1 MRPTSTACPPG
12 QATRVSLASVAP
24 ALVGLALLTGLA
36 TWTAV
41 TQGASSVPAGVDVA
55 AGVLSLGTLLLVRDR
70 PLLAGLLLGALA
82 ALSPAATPSATAGTL
97 AAGRLH
103 PVRVAWP
110 VAAASIV
117 GHAVQGLWRPP
128 GMPMGWWLL
137 CDVSVNAALLGWG
150 AYARTRAELVAA
162 WRERAVRAEREQGR
176 RVEEARLAERTRIA
190 REMHDTLAHRLS
202 LLATTAGALE
212 YRPDLTPAQV
222 AQAAG
227 VVRASA
233 GEALVELREVI
244 GVLRSGP
251 DELRPV
257 PGVGDLLGL
266 VEQSRQA
273 GTDVSLTAPDEL
285 DLPPAVG
292 LAVYRACQEGLTN
305 ARRHA
310 PGSHVRIDVTRS
322 VDSVEVRVAD
332 RGGRRVRQVD
342 QQDDRQ
348 GDRRGD
354 GSGTGLVGLAE
365 RVELLGG
372 HLDAGHTDDG
382 FVLTASVPVPR

>member
-1 MRPTSTACPPG
+1 MTSPSTDCPPG
-12 QATRVSLASVAP
+12 STARVSLASAAP

-36 TWTAV
+36 TWTTV
-41 TQGASSVPAGVDVA
+41 THGESAVPAVVDVV
-55 AGVLSLGTLLLVRDR
+55 AGVLSLGALLLVRDR
-70 PLLAGLLLGALA
+70 PLPAGLLLGALA
-82 ALSPAATPSATAGTL
+82 ALSPAVTPAATAGTFV
-97 AAGRLH
+97 AARLH
-103 PVRVAWP
+103 PVRTAWP
-110 VAAASIV
+110 VAAASTV
-117 GHAVQGLWRPP
+117 GHAVQAVVRPP
-128 GMPMGWWLL
+128 GMPLGWWLL
-137 CDVSVNAALLGWG
+137 CDVAVHAALLGWG
-150 AYARTRAELVAA
+150 AYLRTRAELVAA
-162 WRERAVRAEREQGR
+162 WRERAERAEREQCR
-176 RVEEARLAERTRIA
+176 RVDEARLAERTRIA

-273 GTDVSLTAPDEL
+273 GTDVSLTAPDDL

-310 PGSHVRIDVTRS
+310 PGSPVRIDVTRS
-322 VDSVEVRVAD
+322 VDSVAVRVAD
-332 RGGRRVRQVD
+332 RGGRQGRRQVD
-342 QQDDRQ
+342 QH
-348 GDRRGD
+348 GD

-372 HLDAGHTDDG
+372 HLDARPTDDG